1 MNLHTV
7 ICIGSNVERK
17 QLNVAEIVAQ
27 LATMF
32 EHFRASDI
40 YENADDS
47 GLGNPY
53 ANAVCCGDY
62 DGDYDSLAAFAA
74 QREAMYGRT
83 PQSKVSGVMPLDID
97 IVVSTTALSTLLS
110 SIKTISAKA
119 THNSPPTLRYAH
131 LCPSNNSKAA
141 RRHLHLPRARRK
153 WHPRPDPGT
162 VCWYRSEASAIIPV
176 WWNL

>member
-7 ICIGSNVERK
+7 ICIGSNVENK

-32 EHFRASDI
+32 KHFRASDI

-62 DGDYDSLAAFAA
+62 DGDFDSLAAFAA

-83 PQSKVSGVMPLDID
+83 PQSKTSGVMPLDID
-97 IVVSTTALSTLLS
+97 IVVFHDCIINRTQFDKDYFRQGYTQLSAST
-110 SIKTISAKA
+110 
-119 THNSPPTLRYAH
+119 P
-131 LCPSNNSKAA
+131 LCPSMPK
-141 RRHLHLPRARRK
+141 
-153 WHPRPDPGT
+153 
-162 VCWYRSEASAIIPV
+162 
-176 WWNL
+176 